1 MHGVPSTYHLSQ
13 NLYFITIILAH
24 FAGKY
29 TIDEWIRVLLA
40 WYLEMGESLPDGHLG
55 QEGEP
60 DLGELVQL
68 AADLVRPKA
77 VLFQDPNGYNS
88 NNKYIQCI

>member
-1 MHGVPSTYHLSQ
+1 MNESV
-13 NLYFITIILAH
+13 FC
-24 FAGKY
+24 
-29 TIDEWIRVLLA
+29 LL
-40 WYLEMGESLPDGHLG
+40 YLEMGESLPDGHLG